1 MEPLNNQK
9 LNKVKITEAL
19 LQSDIGII
27 NIEALRNI
35 LGIREK
41 KTPFVLINS
50 LVMNGILKRLEVG
63 KYIIVSKNPSKFLIA
78 NFLYEPS
85 YISFES
91 ALNFHGILSQFPV
104 EITSATVKKTKS
116 KEIDGNL
123 YDYSRINKD
132 LFWGYEKKE
141 GFLIALPEKALLD
154 QIYLSINGKKRID
167 LGEYDLS
174 NIDKKRLNEYMNS
187 VKSGIVK
194 DKIIGILR
202 INKIL

>member
-63 KYIIVSKNPSKFLIA
+63 KYIIVSKNPSKFLVA

-167 LGEYDLS
+167 IDEYDLS